1 MAYEYADQATKTLTK
16 ATPTVD
22 TDGKVT
28 KWEVEVEYS
37 LNDYV
42 SRLQTESS
50 FEPTKAPEDY
60 TKAEIFALK
69 EVAWLDAVYDS
80 QYQSTQ
86 LPAPEPTEVR
96 VDGFDVEALA

>member
-1 MAYEYADQATKTLTK
+1 MAYTYADQAEKTLTK

-22 TDGKVT
+22 AEGKVI
-28 KWEVEVEYS
+28 KWDVEVEFS

-42 SRLQTESS
+42 SKLSARVEV
-50 FEPTKAPEDY
+50 EPSKAPEDFS
-60 TKAEIFALK
+60 KAELFAFP

-86 LPAPEPTEVR
+86 LPAPAAAEVK
-96 VDGFDVEALA
+96 VDGFDVDSLK